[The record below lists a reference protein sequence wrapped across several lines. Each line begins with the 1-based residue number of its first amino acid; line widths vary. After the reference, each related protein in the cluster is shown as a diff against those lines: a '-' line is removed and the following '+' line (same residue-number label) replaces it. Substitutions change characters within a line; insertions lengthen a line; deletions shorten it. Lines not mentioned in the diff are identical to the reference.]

1 MDKIIPK
8 LGDSL
13 DLCYIQDQ
21 GYIFC
26 PIRNDPFFSAAIS
39 VWCAKKSGL
48 CFILLKARLLVS
60 TQLAKRIRPRD

>member
-13 DLCYIQDQ
+13 DLWYIQDQ

-26 PIRNDPFFSAAIS
+26 PIRNDLFFLLRFLYGAQ
-39 VWCAKKSGL
+39 KKSGL
-48 CFILLKARLLVS
+48 CFILLKSRLLVS

>member
-8 LGDSL
+8 LGDL
-13 DLCYIQDQ
+13 WYTQDQ
-21 GYIFC
+21 GYIFF
-26 PIRNDPFFSAAIS
+26 PIRNDLFFLLRFLYGAQ
-39 VWCAKKSGL
+39 KKSGL

>member
-13 DLCYIQDQ
+13 DLCYTQDQ

-26 PIRNDPFFSAAIS
+26 PIRNDPFFLLRFLYGTQ
-39 VWCAKKSGL
+39 KKSGL

>member
-8 LGDSL
+8 LGEAL
-13 DLCYIQDQ
+13 
-21 GYIFC
+21 IFV
-26 PIRNDPFFSAAIS
+26 ILKTKGTFFAPYGTTLFFLLRFLYGAQ
-39 VWCAKKSGL
+39 KKSGL